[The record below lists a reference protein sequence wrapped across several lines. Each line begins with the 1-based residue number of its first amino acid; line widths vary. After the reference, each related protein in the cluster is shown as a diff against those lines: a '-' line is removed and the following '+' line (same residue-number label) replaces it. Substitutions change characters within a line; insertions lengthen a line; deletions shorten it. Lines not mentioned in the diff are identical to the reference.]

1 MKNKKR
7 NLYTLLTKWMLSYV
21 LVSVTAIFVIFVCS
35 KHYNNVLRE
44 DLEYTN
50 AVQLELVQYQIDRKV
65 NSLRAFAN
73 RTNMNRTVQNL
84 RKADSYR
91 EISSYELYE
100 LVQQLEKE
108 QLLDLDM
115 DNCYLYFPNIDFLV
129 SGHYY
134 NDSRSFYD
142 IAFDSYGFSYEEW
155 YDVIHENY
163 RTAQIFSLDTKDGK
177 NLTIMIK
184 PLDSSGRQTPPV
196 NAIVIFD
203 INEILKSSGWI
214 NKDRDQMF
222 IIDQVNHRLVSN
234 APMEEEKQ
242 NQIIKLTE
250 EHNQNSA
257 VKKESLDFS
266 VMSSISSG
274 YEKWDYVVITQES
287 ATAVQISELQKLVV
301 SLVICYLGISAGVIG
316 YAVVHHY
323 RPLKNAMDTLWQ
335 DSGSTMDLDENAYEY
350 INKSIRKLVN
360 QNQENANVIEK
371 QKNAISR
378 ELLHR
383 LVKEKQAYS
392 MISEELLK
400 QYGIEIHG
408 KNICIAA
415 YRMEMESDENR
426 IDALEMSWFILQNVT
441 EENLKKENLKHLY
454 FREGKTDGLF
464 LVWLEKNGEEN
475 LKELTER
482 AIRNSAEF
490 VHLYFKFQY
499 RMALSEIHPGVEGL
513 YQSYQ
518 EISRVF
524 EYQKSEEGKDIICY
538 GNINL
543 LPIDTLLTYPI
554 DVENRLI
561 HFIRNGNEKEADQ
574 EIESLLKENQ
584 ISGLAPEITQFLINS
599 IVTSIMRAI
608 GKNSQKTEFS
618 ETQKGLM
625 EACQQGNVQR
635 IQDDLEKLVQTVCR
649 GITEQN
655 EKKKE
660 NQKGK
665 MYMEAK
671 AYVQLHY
678 SDPDLSVNSMADCLG
693 VQSAYLS
700 KIFKE
705 MEDMKLSQYIHMVRL
720 SHVRN
725 MLEKGERLEQI
736 AIKCGFGSQRTF
748 LRIFK
753 QYEGITPTQ
762 YREMKEKEETNA

>member
-21 LVSVTAIFVIFVCS
+21 LVSVTAIFIFFVCS

-287 ATAVQISELQKLVV
+287 ATAV
-301 SLVICYLGISAGVIG
+301 
-316 YAVVHHY
+316 
-323 RPLKNAMDTLWQ
+323 
-335 DSGSTMDLDENAYEY
+335 
-350 INKSIRKLVN
+350 
-360 QNQENANVIEK
+360 
-371 QKNAISR
+371 
-378 ELLHR
+378 
-383 LVKEKQAYS
+383 
-392 MISEELLK
+392 
-400 QYGIEIHG
+400 
-408 KNICIAA
+408 
-415 YRMEMESDENR
+415 
-426 IDALEMSWFILQNVT
+426 
-441 EENLKKENLKHLY
+441 
-454 FREGKTDGLF
+454 
-464 LVWLEKNGEEN
+464 
-475 LKELTER
+475 
-482 AIRNSAEF
+482 
-490 VHLYFKFQY
+490 
-499 RMALSEIHPGVEGL
+499 
-513 YQSYQ
+513 
-518 EISRVF
+518 
-524 EYQKSEEGKDIICY
+524 
-538 GNINL
+538 
-543 LPIDTLLTYPI
+543 
-554 DVENRLI
+554 
-561 HFIRNGNEKEADQ
+561 
-574 EIESLLKENQ
+574 
-584 ISGLAPEITQFLINS
+584 
-599 IVTSIMRAI
+599 
-608 GKNSQKTEFS
+608 
-618 ETQKGLM
+618 
-625 EACQQGNVQR
+625 
-635 IQDDLEKLVQTVCR
+635 
-649 GITEQN
+649 
-655 EKKKE
+655 
-660 NQKGK
+660 
-665 MYMEAK
+665 
-671 AYVQLHY
+671 
-678 SDPDLSVNSMADCLG
+678 
-693 VQSAYLS
+693 
-700 KIFKE
+700 
-705 MEDMKLSQYIHMVRL
+705 
-720 SHVRN
+720 
-725 MLEKGERLEQI
+725 
-736 AIKCGFGSQRTF
+736 
-748 LRIFK
+748 
-753 QYEGITPTQ
+753 
-762 YREMKEKEETNA
+762 